1 MVATKK
7 NNRIILICI
16 ISITVSALAFLLLYY
31 NNRRKEFDYSAH
43 LKEKVLSISDMTGE
57 GQTISIDM
65 QEMAYYIINVE
76 GNINDMAYQYNSK
89 SPAKFWNLKVETTYT
104 MRDYAKDLAMDS
116 CVRDNIYY
124 IEALKNGMEL
134 TEEEKKLASE
144 NAYAIMKN
152 LTGRQMDLSDF
163 TYEVLYGIE
172 TKLFI
177 ASKYA
182 NSLSENGYDKDEL
195 ELEGS
200 YYNELRS
207 AYNVSVNE
215 ELWDKVEFGNLSI
228 E

>member
-76 GNINDMAYQYNSK
+76 GDINDMAYQYNSK
-89 SPAKFWNLKVETTYT
+89 SPMKFWNLKIKTTYT
-104 MRDYAKDLAMDS
+104 MHDYAKDMAKDS

-124 IEALKNGMEL
+124 MEGVKHGVQL
-134 TEEEKKLASE
+134 TNEDDKLIAE
-144 NAYAIMKN
+144 NVYAIMKN
-152 LTGRQMDLSDF
+152 LSGKQMELSDF
-163 TYEVLYGIE
+163 SYETLYNIE
-172 TKLFI
+172 KKLFI
-177 ASKYA
+177 ASKYVNA
-182 NSLSENGYDKDEL
+182 LAEKDHENSEL
-195 ELEGS
+195 ELDGE
-200 YYNELRS
+200 YYNEIKS
-207 AYNVSVNE
+207 KYEVNVEEIWDNVRLGQLSVN
-215 ELWDKVEFGNLSI
+215 
-228 E
+228 